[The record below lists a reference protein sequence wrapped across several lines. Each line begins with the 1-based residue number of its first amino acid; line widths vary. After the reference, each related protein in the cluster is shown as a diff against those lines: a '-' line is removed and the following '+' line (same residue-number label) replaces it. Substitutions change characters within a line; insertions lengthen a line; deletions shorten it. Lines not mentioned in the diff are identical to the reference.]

1 MNERTATPA
10 AHSTTVG
17 GSSAAQ
23 IIQCPG
29 SYNLLRDLKAAM
41 PNAPEESNEAAD
53 RGTALH
59 EAMAELLN
67 YDPEDPEIVIGQEFY
82 GRVISDEDYRDAI
95 TPALKAFDV
104 LCGLCEHEGGLSFLV
119 ETQVEMPGIPDSFG
133 TSDLI
138 GRTDQRTVIL
148 DWKFG
153 FNEVDPIENAQ
164 GLYYGRAAM
173 HTRPDMFGEGDD
185 WPVEIIIIQPQS
197 DPVLKRWSTT
207 AGALEAFRMR
217 LVAKYA
223 EAVGAVAPTFAK
235 GPACRYCKGKPL
247 CPAYGAL
254 LGDLPDARYD
264 IDNATALVAAGAH
277 RDNALSGHRLAEI
290 MELLSDL
297 KELNNAAREL
307 AHDLECSQAGSVPG
321 WYLTQSWSNR
331 SWVDPAA
338 AEKWLRTSLR
348 MKYDAAAPRKL
359 ITPAAVDKILKARKG
374 RLKEIPEK
382 YVERRVTGTKLVR
395 DGSKAPVY
403 TPGAEVQELVEK
415 LAETAAE

>member
-59 EAMAELLN
+59 EAMAELVN
-67 YDPEDPEIVIGQEFY
+67 YDPEDPEVVIGQEFY
-82 GRVISDEDYRDAI
+82 GRVISYDDYRDTIA
-95 TPALKAFDV
+95 PALEAFDNF
-104 LCGLCEHEGGLSFLV
+104 CDLCEHEGGLSFLV

-153 FNEVDPIENAQ
+153 FNEVDPVENAQ
-164 GLYYGRAAM
+164 GLYYGRAAQ

-185 WPVEIIIIQPQS
+185 WPVEIIIVQPQP

-217 LVAKYA
+217 LVAKYS
-223 EAVGAVAPTFAK
+223 EAIGSDAPTFAK

-254 LGDLPDARYD
+254 LDDLPDARYD
-264 IDNATALVAAGAH
+264 IETAYTAPPDGSDL
-277 RDNALSGHRLAEI
+277 LSGERLAQI
-290 MELLSDL
+290 IDLLDDL
-297 KELNNAAREL
+297 KELSNAAHKL
-307 AHDLECSQAGSVPG
+307 AHDLEYNQAGSVPG
-321 WYLTQSWSNR
+321 WYLTQSLSNR
-331 SWVDPAA
+331 AWIDEEATT
-338 AEKWLRTSLR
+338 KWLRTSMR

-359 ITPAAVDKILKARKG
+359 ITPASVDKILKARKG

-403 TPGAEVQELVEK
+403 TPGAEVQELAEK
-415 LAETAAE
+415 LAEAAAE